1 MNWLDAGFSELKRV
15 YTRDWRIIMTSM
27 WRTCG
32 WVLLGSA
39 LILALSLG
47 VRHGFGLFLAPMS
60 AEFGWG
66 REVFA
71 FAIALQNLIW
81 GLAQPFTGALADRFG
96 AAKVVLIGG
105 VLYALGLLFM
115 GLSDSAVTLS
125 LSAGLLIGIGL
136 SGTSFS
142 VILGVVGRA
151 VPPEKRSLGM
161 GIASAAGSFGQF
173 SMVPGTLGLIGWL
186 GWSAALLALGCL
198 VALIVPLVSML
209 KDKPLP
215 VLGHEQTLSEALR
228 EACSHSGFWLLAFGF
243 FVCGFQ
249 VVFIGVHLPA
259 YLVDQH
265 LPATVGT
272 TVLALIGLFNIFGT
286 YTAGWLGGR
295 MSKPR
300 LLTGLY
306 LLRAVVIALFL
317 WAPVTTTTAYLFGM
331 AMGFLWLSTVPLT
344 NGTVATLFGVRN
356 LSMLGG
362 IVFLFHQLGSFL
374 GGWLGGVV
382 YDRTGSYDL
391 IWQVAILLSLMAAA
405 LNWPVRET
413 PVARLQTQMSAT

>member
-1 MNWLDAGFSELKRV
+1 MKSIGRGSLW
-15 YTRDWRIIMTSM
+15 I
-27 WRTCG
+27 
-32 WVLLGSA
+32 LLGAS

-47 VRHGFGLFLAPMS
+47 IRHGFGLFLPPMS

-81 GLAQPFTGALADRFG
+81 GLTQPFTGALADRFG
-96 AAKVVLIGG
+96 AKPTVIVGG
-105 VLYALGLLFM
+105 ILYAIGLGCM
-115 GLSDSAVTLS
+115 GLADSALSLS
-125 LSAGLLIGIGL
+125 LSAGVLIGIGL

-151 VPPEKRSLGM
+151 VPMDKRSMAMGM
-161 GIASAAGSFGQF
+161 AAAAGSFGQF
-173 SMVPGTLGLIGWL
+173 AMLPGTLGLLSWL
-186 GWSAALLALGCL
+186 GWSVALMALGLL
-198 VALIVPLVSML
+198 VALIIPLAAML
-209 KDKPLP
+209 KDAPLAHVGP
-215 VLGHEQTLSEALR
+215 QQTLAEALR
-228 EACSHSGFWLLAFGF
+228 EACTHSGFWLLALGF

-265 LPATVGT
+265 LPAMVGT
-272 TVLALIGLFNIFGT
+272 TVLALVGLFNIFGT
-286 YTAGWLGGR
+286 YIAGLLGGR

-300 LLTGLY
+300 LLSALY
-306 LLRAVVIALFL
+306 LARAVVILAFILTPL
-317 WAPVTTTTAYLFGM
+317 TVWSAYAFGVV
-331 AMGFLWLSTVPLT
+331 MGLLWLSTVPLT

-362 IVFLFHQLGSFL
+362 IVFLFHQLGAFL
-374 GGWLGGVV
+374 GGWMGGYL

-391 IWQVAILLSLMAAA
+391 VWQIAILLSLLAAA
-405 LNWPVRET
+405 LNWPVREQ
-413 PVARLQTQMSAT
+413 PVARLQQQEAMV

>member
-1 MNWLDAGFSELKRV
+1 MTTV
-15 YTRDWRIIMTSM
+15 WRNS
-27 WRTCG
+27 G

-47 VRHGFGLFLAPMS
+47 VRHGFGLFLPPMS
-60 AEFGWG
+60 AQFGWG

-71 FAIALQNLIW
+71 FAIALQNLMW

-96 AAKVVLIGG
+96 AARVVIVGG
-105 VLYALGLLFM
+105 VLYAVGLVMM
-115 GLSDSAVTLS
+115 GMSDSPLSLS
-125 LSAGLLIGIGL
+125 LSAGLLIGVGL

-151 VPPEKRSLGM
+151 LPPEKRSLGM

-173 SMVPGTLGLIGWL
+173 AMLPGTLGLIGWL
-186 GWSAALLALGCL
+186 GWSSALLVLGLL

-209 KDKPLP
+209 KDRPMP
-215 VLGHEQTLSEALR
+215 ALGGEQTLKQALQ
-228 EACSHSGFWLLAFGF
+228 EACSHSGIWLLACGF

-249 VVFIGVHLPA
+249 VVFIGIHLPA

-272 TVLALIGLFNIFGT
+272 SVLALIGLFNIFGT

-306 LLRAVVIALFL
+306 LARAVVIALFL
-317 WAPVTTTTAYLFGM
+317 WAPVTTFSAYVFGM

-362 IVFLFHQLGSFL
+362 IVFLFHQLGAFL

-382 YDRTGSYDL
+382 YDKTGSYDL
-391 IWQVAILLSLMAAA
+391 IWHVSIGLSLLAAA
-405 LNWPVRET
+405 LNVPVRER
-413 PVARLQTQMSAT
+413 PVARLQLQEGAL

>member
-1 MNWLDAGFSELKRV
+1 
-15 YTRDWRIIMTSM
+15 MTSM

-32 WVLLGSA
+32 WVLAGSA

-105 VLYALGLLFM
+105 VLYALGLVFM
-115 GLSDSAVTLS
+115 GLSDSAWSLS
-125 LSAGLLIGIGL
+125 LSAGLLIGLGL

-151 VPPEKRSLGM
+151 VPPEKRSMGM

-173 SMVPGTLGLIGWL
+173 AMLPGTLGLIGWL
-186 GWSAALLALGCL
+186 GWSAALLALGLL

-209 KDKPLP
+209 KDSPAPLA
-215 VLGHEQTLSEALR
+215 GHEQTLSEALR
-228 EACSHSGFWLLAFGF
+228 EACSHSGFWLLAIGF

-265 LPATVGT
+265 LPASVGT
-272 TVLALIGLFNIFGT
+272 TVLALVGLFNIFGT

-306 LLRAVVIALFL
+306 LLRAVVIGLFL
-317 WAPVTTTTAYLFGM
+317 WLPVTTTTAYLFGM
-331 AMGFLWLSTVPLT
+331 AMGLLWLSTVPLT

-382 YDRTGSYDL
+382 YDHTGSYDL
-391 IWQVAILLSLMAAA
+391 IWQVSILLSLMAAA
-405 LNWPVRET
+405 LNWPVSER
-413 PVARLQTQMSAT
+413 PVARLQVQAGAA

>member
-1 MNWLDAGFSELKRV
+1 
-15 YTRDWRIIMTSM
+15 
-27 WRTCG
+27 
-32 WVLLGSA
+32 VLLGSA

-66 REVFA
+66 RQTFA

-96 AAKVVLIGG
+96 AAKVVAIGG
-105 VLYALGLLFM
+105 VLYALGLVFM

-151 VPPEKRSLGM
+151 VPPEKRSMGM

-173 SMVPGTLGLIGWL
+173 AMLPGTLGLIGWL
-186 GWSAALLALGCL
+186 GWSAALLVLGVL
-198 VALIVPLVSML
+198 VALIVPLVTML

-215 VLGHEQTLSEALR
+215 VLGHEQTLSEALH

-249 VVFIGVHLPA
+249 VVFIGVHLPS
-259 YLVDQH
+259 YLRDQG
-265 LPATVGT
+265 LSPEVASYA
-272 TVLALIGLFNIFGT
+272 LALVGLFNVFGT
-286 YTAGWLGGR
+286 YIAGALGARLAKRKLLAAIYLGR
-295 MSKPR
+295 
-300 LLTGLY
+300 
-306 LLRAVVIALFL
+306 AAAIALFL
-317 WAPVTTTTAYLFGM
+317 LVPISPLTVYVFASV
-331 AMGFLWLSTVPLT
+331 MGFLWLSTVPLT
-344 NGTVATLFGVRN
+344 SGLVAQIFGVAH

-362 IVFLFHQLGSFL
+362 FVFLSHQVGSFL
-374 GGWLGGVV
+374 GVWLGGYL
-382 YDRTGSYDL
+382 YDSTGSYD
-391 IWQVAILLSLMAAA
+391 IVWYIAIALGVFAA
-405 LNWPVRET
+405 LVNLPVKEGAIVRR
-413 PVARLQTQMSAT
+413 PAAQPA

>member
-1 MNWLDAGFSELKRV
+1 MTTV
-15 YTRDWRIIMTSM
+15 WRNS
-27 WRTCG
+27 G

-47 VRHGFGLFLAPMS
+47 VRHGFGLFLPPMS
-60 AEFGWG
+60 AQFGWG

-96 AAKVVLIGG
+96 AAKVVIVGG
-105 VLYALGLLFM
+105 VLYAVGLLLM
-115 GLSDSAVTLS
+115 GLSDSPLSLS

-151 VPPEKRSLGM
+151 LPPQNRSMGM

-173 SMVPGTLGLIGWL
+173 AMLPGTLGLIGWL
-186 GWSAALLALGCL
+186 GWSAALLVLGLL

-209 KDKPLP
+209 KDRPLP
-215 VLGHEQTLSEALR
+215 NLGGEQTLKEALH

-249 VVFIGVHLPA
+249 VVFIGIHLPA

-306 LLRAVVIALFL
+306 LARAVVIVLFL
-317 WAPVTTTTAYLFGM
+317 WAPITQFSAYVFGM
-331 AMGFLWLSTVPLT
+331 VMGFLWLSMVPLT
-344 NGTVATLFGVRN
+344 NGTVATMFGVRN

-362 IVFLFHQLGSFL
+362 IVFLFHQLGAFL

-382 YDRTGSYDL
+382 YDQTGSYDL
-391 IWQVAILLSLMAAA
+391 IWQVSIGLSLLAAA
-405 LNWPVRET
+405 LNVPVRER
-413 PVARLQTQMSAT
+413 PVARLQAQEGMA

>member
-1 MNWLDAGFSELKRV
+1 
-15 YTRDWRIIMTSM
+15 MTSV
-27 WRTCG
+27 WRTSG
-32 WVLLGSA
+32 WILLGSA

-47 VRHGFGLFLAPMS
+47 TRHGFGLFLAPMS
-60 AEFGWG
+60 AQFGWG

-71 FAIALQNLIW
+71 FAIAFQNLIW
-81 GLAQPFTGALADRFG
+81 GLAQPFAGALADRFG
-96 AAKVVLIGG
+96 AAKVVFVGG
-105 VLYALGLLFM
+105 ILYAM
-115 GLSDSAVTLS
+115 GLMLMSLADSPWSLS

-151 VPPEKRSLGM
+151 LPAEKRSMGM

-173 SMVPGTLGLIGWL
+173 AMLPGTLGLIGWL
-186 GWSAALLALGCL
+186 GWSTALLVLGVL
-198 VALIVPLVSML
+198 VAFILPLVLML
-209 KDKPLP
+209 KDSPLP
-215 VLGHEQTLSEALR
+215 KLEGEQTLSEALR

-249 VVFIGVHLPA
+249 VEFIGVHLPA

-272 TVLALIGLFNIFGT
+272 TVLALIGLFNVFGT

-300 LLTGLY
+300 LLTALY
-306 LLRAVVIALFL
+306 LLRAVVIVLFL

-331 AMGFLWLSTVPLT
+331 TMGFLWLSTVPLT

-362 IVFLFHQLGSFL
+362 IVFLFHQLGAFL

-391 IWQVAILLSLMAAA
+391 IWQVAILLSLLAAA
-405 LNWPVRET
+405 LNWPVRER
-413 PVARLQTQMSAT
+413 PVARLQTQMSTI

>member
-1 MNWLDAGFSELKRV
+1 MIS
-15 YTRDWRIIMTSM
+15 I
-27 WRTCG
+27 WRTSG
-32 WVLLGSA
+32 WVLLGAA

-47 VRHGFGLFLAPMS
+47 VRHGFGLFLSPMS
-60 AEFGWG
+60 ADFGWG
-66 REVFA
+66 RGVFA

-81 GLAQPFTGALADRFG
+81 GLAQPFAGALADRLG
-96 AAKVVLIGG
+96 AARVIVIGG
-105 VLYALGLLFM
+105 ILYALGLMLM
-115 GLSDSAVTLS
+115 SLADSPGSLS
-125 LSAGLLIGIGL
+125 LSAGLLIGLGL

-151 VPPEKRSLGM
+151 VAPEQRSLAM

-173 SMVPGTLGLIGWL
+173 AMLPGTLGLIQWL
-186 GWSAALLALGCL
+186 GWSAALLVLGL
-198 VALIVPLVSML
+198 MVALIVPFVSL
-209 KDKPLP
+209 LRDRPLP
-215 VLGHEQTLSEALR
+215 MQVGDQTLSQALH
-228 EACSHSGFWLLAFGF
+228 EACSHTGFWLLALGF

-265 LPATVGT
+265 LPATTGT
-272 TVLALIGLFNIFGT
+272 TVLALVGLFNILGT

-295 MSKPR
+295 LSKPR
-300 LLTGLY
+300 LLTTLY
-306 LLRAVVIALFL
+306 LLRAGVIVAFL
-317 WAPVTTTTAYLFGM
+317 WAPVTAFSACLFGI
-331 AMGFLWLSTVPLT
+331 AMGLLWLSTVPLT

-362 IVFLFHQLGSFL
+362 IVFLFHQLGAFL

-391 IWQVAILLSLMAAA
+391 VWQISILLSLLAAA
-405 LNWPVRET
+405 LNWPVRER
-413 PVARLQTQMSAT
+413 PVARLAAST

>member
-1 MNWLDAGFSELKRV
+1 
-15 YTRDWRIIMTSM
+15 
-27 WRTCG
+27 
-32 WVLLGSA
+32 
-39 LILALSLG
+39 
-47 VRHGFGLFLAPMS
+47 
-60 AEFGWG
+60 
-66 REVFA
+66 
-71 FAIALQNLIW
+71 
-81 GLAQPFTGALADRFG
+81 
-96 AAKVVLIGG
+96 
-105 VLYALGLLFM
+105 
-115 GLSDSAVTLS
+115 
-125 LSAGLLIGIGL
+125 
-136 SGTSFS
+136 
-142 VILGVVGRA
+142 
-151 VPPEKRSLGM
+151 
-161 GIASAAGSFGQF
+161 
-173 SMVPGTLGLIGWL
+173 
-186 GWSAALLALGCL
+186 LLALGL
-198 VALIVPLVSML
+198 MVALIVPLVSML

-215 VLGHEQTLSEALR
+215 VLGNEQSLSEALR

-259 YLVDQH
+259 YLIDQH

-272 TVLALIGLFNIFGT
+272 TVLALIGLFNVFGT
-286 YTAGWLGGR
+286 YTAGGR

-331 AMGFLWLSTVPLT
+331 AIGFLWLSTVPLT

-391 IWQVAILLSLMAAA
+391 IWQVSILLSLLAAA
-405 LNWPVRET
+405 LNWPVREQ
-413 PVARLQTQMSAT
+413 PVARLQTRMSAV

>member
-1 MNWLDAGFSELKRV
+1 
-15 YTRDWRIIMTSM
+15 MTSV
-27 WRTCG
+27 WRTSG
-32 WVLLGSA
+32 WILLGSA

-60 AEFGWG
+60 ADFGWG

-71 FAIALQNLIW
+71 FAIALQNLLW
-81 GLAQPFTGALADRFG
+81 GLAQPFAGALADRYG
-96 AAKVVLIGG
+96 AARVVFIGG
-105 VLYALGLLFM
+105 LLYAVGLAMMSLADSP
-115 GLSDSAVTLS
+115 LSLS

-151 VPPEKRSLGM
+151 LPAEKRSMGM

-173 SMVPGTLGLIGWL
+173 AMLPGSLGLISWL
-186 GWSAALLALGCL
+186 GWSGALLVLAVL
-198 VALIVPLVSML
+198 VALILPLVGML
-209 KDKPLP
+209 KDVPAP
-215 VLGHEQTLSEALR
+215 VLGGEQTLGEALR
-228 EACSHSGFWLLAFGF
+228 EACSHSGFWLLALGF

-265 LPATVGT
+265 LPAKVGT
-272 TVLALIGLFNIFGT
+272 TVLALVGLFNIFGT
-286 YTAGWLGGR
+286 YTAGWLGGK

-300 LLTGLY
+300 LLTALY
-306 LLRAVVIALFL
+306 LLRAVVIVLFL
-317 WAPVTTTTAYLFGM
+317 WVPLSQTTAYLFGV
-331 AMGFLWLSTVPLT
+331 AMGLLWLSTVPLT

-362 IVFLFHQLGSFL
+362 IVFLFHQLGAFL
-374 GGWLGGVV
+374 GGWLGGLV
-382 YDRTGSYDL
+382 YDHTGSYDL
-391 IWQVAILLSLMAAA
+391 IWQVSILLSLLAAA
-405 LNWPVRET
+405 LNWPVRER
-413 PVARLQTQMSAT
+413 PVARLQPQARVA

>member
-1 MNWLDAGFSELKRV
+1 
-15 YTRDWRIIMTSM
+15 MTSV
-27 WRTCG
+27 WRTSG

-47 VRHGFGLFLAPMS
+47 VRHGFGLFLPPMS
-60 AEFGWG
+60 AQFGWG

-96 AAKVVLIGG
+96 AAKVVIVGG
-105 VLYALGLLFM
+105 LLYAVGLVLM
-115 GLSDSAVTLS
+115 GLSDSLLTLS

-151 VPPEKRSLGM
+151 LPPEKRSMGM
-161 GIASAAGSFGQF
+161 GVASAAGSFGQF
-173 SMVPGTLGLIGWL
+173 AMLPGTLGLIGWL
-186 GWSAALLALGCL
+186 GWSSALLVLGLL

-209 KDKPLP
+209 KDRPLP
-215 VLGHEQTLSEALR
+215 SLGGEQTLKQALR

-249 VVFIGVHLPA
+249 VVFIGIHLPA

-300 LLTGLY
+300 LLTALY
-306 LLRAVVIALFL
+306 SARAVVIVLFL
-317 WAPVTTTTAYLFGM
+317 WTPVTQFSAYLFGM
-331 AMGFLWLSTVPLT
+331 SMGFLWLSTVPLT
-344 NGTVATLFGVRN
+344 NGTVATMFGVRN

-362 IVFLFHQLGSFL
+362 IVFLFHQLGAFL

-382 YDRTGSYDL
+382 YDQTGNYDL
-391 IWQVAILLSLMAAA
+391 IWQGSIVLSLLAAA
-405 LNWPVRET
+405 LNWPVREQ
-413 PVARLQTQMSAT
+413 PVARLQGQGSMA